1 MPDPVASALGL
12 VASWAGR
19 PVTHTR
25 IKGGL
30 SHYIA
35 RVETDDGDRW
45 LLRVLDPKIAA
56 TGLGLP
62 LDQEIANT
70 VVAAE
75 TGVGARVL
83 HELPG
88 ALILEYIDGLTLD
101 APAVRARIPKIAEAA
116 RTLHAGPRFAN
127 DFSIFRKYDG
137 FVALC
142 REHDLP
148 MPDGF
153 ADWAGTVRTIE
164 ETLAKRH
171 ITDVPCHN
179 DLLPENFL
187 EARGRVR
194 IVDYQL
200 SGNNDPCFE
209 LGDIAAEASFDPDDV
224 ERLTRAYFG
233 THDEALIARVR
244 LNVIMSNLTWT
255 LWFVVHHRLVAQQ
268 RDFDY
273 NAEAATKY
281 AKATGDLTDPGF
293 GSLMDAA
300 GR

>member
-101 APAVRARIPKIAEAA
+101 APAVRARIPQVAAAA

-127 DFSIFRKYDG
+127 DFSIFRKYDD

-148 MPDGF
+148 MPGGF

-171 ITDVPCHN
+171 IADVPCHN
-179 DLLPENFL
+179 DLLPENFI
-187 EARGRVR
+187 EAQGRVR

-255 LWFVVHHRLVAQQ
+255 LWFVVHDRLVAQQ

-273 NAEAATKY
+273 SAEAATKY

-293 GSLMDAA
+293 GSLMEAA